1 MNHWTVCHESQR
13 LKSEHKD
20 AVGLLVVSSSVPP
33 AGKASEAAEGIMSGR
48 EKLAA
53 FKCL

>member
-1 MNHWTVCHESQR
+1 MSPQR

-20 AVGLLVVSSSVPP
+20 AMRLLVVSSSVPP
-33 AGKASEAAEGIMSGR
+33 AGKASEAAEGITLGR
-48 EKLAA
+48 EKRAA